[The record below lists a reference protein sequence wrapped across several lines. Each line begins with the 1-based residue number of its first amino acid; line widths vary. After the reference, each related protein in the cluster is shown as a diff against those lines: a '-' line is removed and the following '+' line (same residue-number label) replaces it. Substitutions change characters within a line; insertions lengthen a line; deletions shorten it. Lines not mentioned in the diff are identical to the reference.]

1 MLPLVTVHV
10 RVNNLGTYHYLADVI
25 GGIVTGTL
33 GYVIGRWMMKTRG
46 ALAVDSVEL
55 LISRREGECWRS

>member
-1 MLPLVTVHV
+1 VV
-10 RVNNLGTYHYLADVI
+10 DVI

-46 ALAVDSVEL
+46 ALATEAQ
-55 LISRREGECWRS
+55 